1 MLEEWGLLTTL
12 NIVAFTLKAIYK
24 VSLFPFMCIDFKGV
38 IKCIEEKLARCLSTI
53 RNEIYD

>member
-24 VSLFPFMCIDFKGV
+24 VFYFHSMCEKQDF
-38 IKCIEEKLARCLSTI
+38 
-53 RNEIYD
+53 

>member
-24 VSLFPFMCIDFKGV
+24 VSLFPFMCEEEDF
-38 IKCIEEKLARCLSTI
+38 
-53 RNEIYD
+53 